1 MKFLLICN
9 FKPFILNCLIP
20 NFFKNSISNESYTLL
35 DTIHPRE
42 SSKSSNRSFQ
52 DIALQN

>member
-9 FKPFILNCLIP
+9 FKPILNCLIP